1 MIRILLLEDSQQDAI
16 LLITELK
23 QKGVEPVYE
32 RLDTGE
38 DMEAA
43 LDNYDWDVII
53 ADYWMPTFNAF
64 DALKIIQARNLDI
77 PFIIVSGLID
87 EEAVVKAMKA
97 GAHDY
102 IKKGDFARLVPAIER
117 ELREAAMRSQ
127 HIVAEDAL
135 RESEILLR
143 TVIDTTPDLIS
154 VKNSEG
160 QFILT
165 NRRTAR
171 YHGCAPQDM
180 IGKTDADYLE
190 AHWGHPDEIDKFQKD
205 DQYVLQTQRPLEIPD
220 ESYTMPDGFIHR
232 FRTIKIPL
240 ELNGNKNYVLT
251 ISTDI
256 TEHMKSREEKEKI
269 QDQFLQAQKM
279 EAIGTLTGG
288 VAHDFNNLL
297 TAIHGCTDM
306 ALARVSHDDPIY
318 HDLREIQASA
328 GRATDLTHQLLLF
341 SRKAPAQFKPLD
353 INDVINGILKMLHRL
368 IGEDVKITID
378 LDENLRIIRADRGT
392 IEQVIMNLAV
402 NSRDAMLNGGVL
414 TLRTRNH
421 DLSEKEKNRM
431 EKADTNH
438 FVCLQVQDTGMGIS
452 HHLIPHVFEPFFT
465 TKGYGK
471 GTGLG
476 LSVVYGIVAQHG
488 GWIDVNSIQG
498 EGTTFSLYFPAV
510 NESPEDIHDEVISLE
525 PFRGRGQYILVVE
538 DESGLRDV
546 VRSALTKYGYRVY
559 AVENAEKA
567 VEVFREEKGRFDFVF
582 SDVVLP
588 DQSGVQLIDT
598 LLEEKVNLKFLLTSG
613 YTDQKSQWR
622 AIQEKGYPFLQK
634 PYKLAEMLEKIKTI
648 LGGSHL
654 ASS

>member
-1 MIRILLLEDSQQDAI
+1 MPATIRILLLEDSQQDAH
-16 LLITELK
+16 LLIGELK
-23 QKGVEPVYE
+23 QKGVEPLYE
-32 RLDTGE
+32 RVDTRE
-38 DMEAA
+38 DMETA
-43 LDNYDWDVII
+43 LDNYTWDVII
-53 ADYWMPTFNAF
+53 ADYWMPSFNVF
-64 DALKIIQARNLDI
+64 EALNVVQKRNLDI
-77 PFIIVSGLID
+77 PFIVVSGMID
-87 EEAVVKAMKA
+87 EETVVKAMKA

-127 HIVAEDAL
+127 HVVAEDAL

-165 NRRTAR
+165 NRRMAR
-171 YHGCAPQDM
+171 YHGCTPQDM
-180 IGKTDADYLE
+180 IGKTDADYLD
-190 AHWGHPDEIDKFQKD
+190 AHWGRPNEISKFQKD

-220 ESYTMPDGFIHR
+220 ESYTMPDGAVYR

-240 ELNGNKNYVLT
+240 DLNGNKDYVLT

-256 TEHMKSREEKEKI
+256 TEHIKSREEKEKI

-341 SRKAPAQFKPLD
+341 SRKAPTQFKPLNL
-353 INDVINGILKMLHRL
+353 NDVINGILKMLHRL
-368 IGEDVKITID
+368 IGEDVRVTID
-378 LDENLRIIRADRGT
+378 LDPDIRVIRADLGT

-402 NSRDAMLNGGVL
+402 NSRDAMPNGGVL
-414 TLRTRNH
+414 TLRTFNH
-421 DLSEKEKNRM
+421 DLSEKEKEQVTGTDSNQ
-431 EKADTNH
+431 
-438 FVCLQVQDTGMGIS
+438 FICLQINDTGTGIS
-452 HHLIPHVFEPFFT
+452 RQLIPHVFEPFFT

-476 LSVVYGIVAQHG
+476 LSVVYGIVTQHG
-488 GWIDVNSIQG
+488 GWIDVTSNQE

-510 NESPEDIHDEVISLE
+510 NESPEDIHAEVVSLE
-525 PFRGRGQYILVVE
+525 PFRGNGQRILVVE
-538 DESGLRDV
+538 DETGLRDV
-546 VRSALTKYGYRVY
+546 VRSALTKYGYEVC
-559 AVENAEKA
+559 AVEDAETA
-567 VEVFREEKGRFDFVF
+567 IRVFHDEKGRFDFIF

-588 DQSGVQLIDT
+588 DQSGVQLIDA
-598 LLEEKVNLKFLLTSG
+598 LLEEKCTLKFLLTSG

-622 AIQEKGYPFLQK
+622 IIQEKGYPFLQK

-648 LGGSHL
+648 LDR
-654 ASS
+654 